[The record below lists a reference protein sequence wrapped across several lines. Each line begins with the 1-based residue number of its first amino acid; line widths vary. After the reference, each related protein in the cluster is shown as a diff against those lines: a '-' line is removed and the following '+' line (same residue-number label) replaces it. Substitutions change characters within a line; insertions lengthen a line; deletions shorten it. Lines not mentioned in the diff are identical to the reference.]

1 MLVKQLTSLG
11 VDGIITKWMLRKQLV
26 VTWKVVNNDFFKI
39 SFLQNDHYRFLE
51 DVEFILT
58 DKT

>member
-1 MLVKQLTSLG
+1 
-11 VDGIITKWMLRKQLV
+11 MLRKQLV